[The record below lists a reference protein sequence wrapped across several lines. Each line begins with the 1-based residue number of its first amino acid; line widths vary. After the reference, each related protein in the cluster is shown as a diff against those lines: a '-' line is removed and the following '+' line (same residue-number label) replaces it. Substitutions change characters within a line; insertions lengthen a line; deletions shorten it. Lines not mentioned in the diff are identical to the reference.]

1 MLQRNMLQTWRHER
15 YFMIFIC
22 NIKYLFQQQTKNSNR
37 FEFLLLL
44 LKQIFEEK
52 MFRNKKFNH
61 GDTLKQSLAIA
72 TNHGFVAIA

>member
-1 MLQRNMLQTWRHER
+1 MLQRNMLQMWGHEHI
-15 YFMIFIC
+15 FMILIC

-37 FEFLLLL
+37 FEFVLLL

-52 MFRNKKFNH
+52 MFCNKKFND

-72 TNHGFVAIA
+72 TNHGFVIA